1 MLYEAIP
8 MAYIVEEA
16 GGLSSNGSESIL
28 DIVPTKLHQ
37 RTPIFLGSNEDM
49 NELLDIIAKYKN
61 QGWNIYCTI
70 YFLSF
75 LCKLYR

>member
-1 MLYEAIP
+1 

-61 QGWNIYCTI
+61 QG
-70 YFLSF
+70 
-75 LCKLYR
+75 